1 MQMRITA
8 PDTDKQKGIA
18 MNHNPNRGGSQSETR
33 SMDMRM
39 NKMNYSRGCPSV
51 RRSLTSCRRIQS
63 VVVAGCLSWGLLLSA
78 LLAVGAEEEGGDSHP
93 SLQPAVPIAQ
103 RMERRRTVLLLGDIL
118 ATEPLSG
125 EAGGTLN
132 PDPLSSLEQRH
143 ASIRMV
149 DRRRPPNPSRLP
161 PGLVPRSV
169 GGVAGLRS
177 RLFGELY
184 DLRLGEVAAV
194 LVQIQAE
201 LATTAPPEGPGP
213 EKLFQEILDRV
224 AINRKTSSA
233 AKFLVLPAAGL
244 AEADQAARK
253 AGWTVFPAAE
263 PSAQI
268 EAALVA
274 AAMAR
279 PEPDVAEWFE
289 MGISTQTSDKLPVCT
304 AGRLE
309 GPPVGRNGGEVSQE
323 GRRVIL
329 DGRSY
334 PRPAASFV
342 QPPSL
347 ERQGQGWLI
356 RFSIDR
362 SDDVAVRVVDG
373 QGKVVCRLGAGVL
386 GAHSPEPFA
395 PGLEQTLAWDGLDA
409 AGAPVGPGGR
419 IEVGLGLTPSFQ
431 GFIGQDT
438 ASLMPEIVGVEVDPQ
453 GRVYTVNLHGARCDP
468 TILRYER
475 NGTYVDMVLPSDP
488 GYLPRPLQRIY
499 PFACSVDGQAVP
511 TRPRAWPY
519 TYYLK
524 HYGDMNPSEWRL
536 FPFRVDT
543 QGQAWFAEV
552 GTGLR
557 AFGALPSQGWRVL
570 GVANLDQFFFRTPLS
585 VLECMGGF
593 AVDNRGHGY
602 LAWRANSKVGFGSN
616 GPSHSLNAPE
626 RMGTILKIHLA
637 SGKPVADFRWNGREA
652 LPEPR
657 AWLGVAQVLDLAVLR
672 GRKEADSALDSDRR
686 FADIRDLA
694 VDGDG
699 RILVSDGWPRRIK
712 CYASNGAWLG
722 EAAQLNLPGEGEPK
736 GFLEITQ
743 LRAAAGRVY
752 LLAGLTAGRR
762 HLVVLE
768 GAPLPSRVCWLAEV
782 SPQARGLA
790 VDERVQPP
798 VIWIGNGAGPGS
810 LLRLTDGG
818 ARAGESRTVGGR
830 MGQALIWP
838 GAIAVGPDGRFYAHD
853 EARQVLVATDIQGGN
868 RREIPMRLARSLLAD
883 PFRDRLLV
891 SAAGKAL
898 AFDRELRPLPLKLT
912 DSDGKSSKAWLSA
925 FGGQFVGCE
934 PDGSILVRD
943 AAMSKANEKGLNGLI
958 QRYGP
963 DGRLVTPGMVRL
975 WHGTGGG
982 ARDSRGNLY
991 AMDLCLGK
999 FQRLVHDFPFRSMKA
1014 HEYESMAWL
1023 REGNLIRHQ
1032 SELGS
1037 LACFGPGGGDR
1048 GTESEHWAHR
1058 GFSIISSGN
1067 CKCDWPA
1074 ETVAVDAADRI
1085 FASDAD
1091 HFHVK
1096 ALDNAGNLIARI
1108 GRWGNA
1114 QTQPQPGGPASELG
1128 FDYIYALA
1136 AAGDDL
1142 YVCDRVLR
1150 RVARL
1155 RMDYRT
1161 TAAAVLP

>member
-1 MQMRITA
+1 M
-8 PDTDKQKGIA
+8 
-18 MNHNPNRGGSQSETR
+18 
-33 SMDMRM
+33 
-39 NKMNYSRGCPSV
+39 
-51 RRSLTSCRRIQS
+51 
-63 VVVAGCLSWGLLLSA
+63 
-78 LLAVGAEEEGGDSHP
+78 LAVLITLALGPALRSQAAESP
-93 SLQPAVPIAQ
+93 YLQPAVPIAQ
-103 RMERRRTVLLLGDIL
+103 RMEHRRTVLLLGDIP
-118 ATEPLSG
+118 ATEPLAG
-125 EAGGTLN
+125 EAGEALK
-132 PDPLSSLEQRH
+132 PDPLSGLEQRH
-143 ASIRMV
+143 AAIRVV
-149 DRRRPPNPSRLP
+149 DRRRSPDSSKLP
-161 PGLVPRSV
+161 PGIVPRSV
-169 GGVAGLRS
+169 GGTAGLRS
-177 RLFGELY
+177 RIFQELY

-194 LVQIQAE
+194 FVQIQAE
-201 LATTAPPEGPGP
+201 PAATAPPEGPGP
-213 EKLFQEILDRV
+213 EKLFQEILDRL
-224 AINRKTSSA
+224 AANRKTRSA

-244 AEADQAARK
+244 AGAAEIARK

-263 PSAQI
+263 PSARI
-268 EAALVA
+268 EAALVD

-289 MGISTQTSDKLPVCT
+289 MGISTQPSDRLPVCT
-304 AGRLE
+304 AGRLA
-309 GPPVGRNGGEVSQE
+309 GPPVGRDGGEASQE

-329 DGRSY
+329 DGQSY
-334 PRPAASFV
+334 PRPVASFV
-342 QPPSL
+342 RPPSL

-373 QGKVVCRLGAGVL
+373 QGKVVRRLGAGVL
-386 GAHSPEPFA
+386 GTNPPEPFA
-395 PGLEQTLAWDGLDA
+395 PGLEQAMVWDGLDA

-431 GFIGQDT
+431 GFIGQDP

-468 TILRYER
+468 TILRYDR

-488 GYLPRPLQRIY
+488 KHLPRPLQQIY

-524 HYGDMNPSEWRL
+524 HYGDMQPSDWRL
-536 FPFRVDT
+536 FPFRVDAK
-543 QGQAWFAEV
+543 GQAWFAEV

-557 AFGALPSQGWRVL
+557 AFGALPSQGWRVF
-570 GVANLDQFFFRTPLS
+570 GVTDLDRFFFRTPLS
-585 VLECMGGF
+585 MLECMGGF
-593 AVDNRGHGY
+593 AVDKRGHGY
-602 LAWRANSKVGFGSN
+602 LAWRANTKVGFAG
-616 GPSHSLNAPE
+616 GPANQLNAPE
-626 RMGTILKIHLA
+626 RMGTILKIDLA

-652 LPEPR
+652 LPAPR
-657 AWLGVAQVLDLAVLR
+657 AWLGEAQILDLAALR
-672 GRKEADSALDSDRR
+672 GRKEANPDLDSDRK

-699 RILVSDGWPRRIK
+699 RIVVSDGWPRRLK
-712 CYASNGAWLG
+712 CYAPDGAWLG
-722 EAAQLNLPGEGEPK
+722 EVSQLNLPGEGEPK

-743 LRAAAGRVY
+743 LCAAAGRVY
-752 LLAGLTAGRR
+752 LLAELTAGRR
-762 HLVVLE
+762 HLVALE
-768 GAPLPSRVCWLAEV
+768 GAPLPNRVCWLAEV
-782 SPQARGLA
+782 SPKSRGLA
-790 VDERVQPP
+790 VDEHVQPP

-818 ARAGESRTVGGR
+818 TQAGATQTVGGGT
-830 MGQALIWP
+830 GQALVWP
-838 GAIAVGPDGRFYAHD
+838 GAIAAGPDGRFYAHD
-853 EARQVLVATDIQGGN
+853 EARQVLVATDLQGGN
-868 RREIPMRLARSLLAD
+868 RREIPMRLVRSLLAD

-891 SAAGKAL
+891 SAGGAR

-912 DSDGKSSKAWLSA
+912 DSDGKSPKSWLSA

-943 AAMSKANEKGLNGLI
+943 AATGKASDKGLNGLI

-963 DGRLVTPGMVRL
+963 DGRLATPGLVRL
-975 WHGTGGG
+975 WQGTGGG

-991 AMDLCLGK
+991 AMDLCLAK

-1014 HEYESMAWL
+1014 HECESMGWL
-1023 REGNLIRHQ
+1023 REGERIRHQ

-1037 LACFGPGGGDR
+1037 LARFGPGGGER
-1048 GTESEHWAHR
+1048 GAESEHWAHR
-1058 GFSIISSGN
+1058 GFSVVSSGN

-1114 QTQPQPGGPASELG
+1114 QTRPKPGGLASELG

-1142 YVCDRVLR
+1142 FVCDRVLR

-1161 TAAAVLP
+1161 TAAAVIP

>member
-1 MQMRITA
+1 MSAIGMNTA
-8 PDTDKQKGIA
+8 
-18 MNHNPNRGGSQSETR
+18 NRSC
-33 SMDMRM
+33 
-39 NKMNYSRGCPSV
+39 GCPSG
-51 RRSLTSCRRIQS
+51 RRSRTSCRRIRS
-63 VVVAGCLSWGLLLSA
+63 VVVAGCLSWNLILSA
-78 LLAVGAEEEGGDSHP
+78 LLVVGAEEEGGNTHP

-103 RMERRRTVLLLGDIL
+103 RVEHRRSVLLLGDIL

-125 EAGGTLN
+125 EAGGALK
-132 PDPLSSLEQRH
+132 PDPLSGLEQRH
-143 ASIRMV
+143 AAIRV
-149 DRRRPPNPSRLP
+149 LDRRRPPELSSLP
-161 PGLVPRSV
+161 PGIVPRSV

-194 LVQIQAE
+194 LVQIQADP
-201 LATTAPPEGPGP
+201 AATAPPEGAGP

-224 AINRKTSSA
+224 ALHRKTHSA
-233 AKFLVLPAAGL
+233 AKFLVLPTAGL
-244 AEADQAARK
+244 VEAAEIARK

-263 PSAQI
+263 PAARI

-289 MGISTQTSDKLPVCT
+289 MGISTQLSDRLPVCT

-309 GPPVGRNGGEVSQE
+309 GPPVGRDGGEASQE

-334 PRPAASFV
+334 PRPGASFV
-342 QPPSL
+342 QSPRL
-347 ERQGQGWLI
+347 ERRGQGWLI

-362 SDDVAVRVVDG
+362 PDDVAVRVVDG
-373 QGKVVCRLGAGVL
+373 QGKVVRRLGAGVL
-386 GAHSPEPFA
+386 GAHSPEPFV
-395 PGLEQTLAWDGLDA
+395 PGLEQALAWDGLDA
-409 AGAPVGPGGR
+409 VGAPVGAGGR

-431 GFIGQDT
+431 GFIDHDP

-453 GRVYTVNLHGARCDP
+453 GRVYAVNLHGARCDP
-468 TILRYER
+468 TILRYDR

-488 GYLPRPLQRIY
+488 GYVPRPLEQIY
-499 PFACSVDGQAVP
+499 PFACSVDGHAVP

-524 HYGDMNPSEWRL
+524 HYGDMKPPGEWRL

-557 AFGALPSQGWRVL
+557 SFGALPSQGWRVF
-570 GVANLDQFFFRTPLS
+570 GAPNPDRFFFRTPLAM
-585 VLECMGGF
+585 LECVGGF
-593 AVDNRGHGY
+593 AVDSRGHGY
-602 LAWRANSKVGFGSN
+602 LAWRANSKVGFAG
-616 GPSHSLNAPE
+616 GPANQLNAPE
-626 RMGTILKIHLA
+626 RMGTILKIDMA
-637 SGKPVADFRWNGREA
+637 SGKPLADFRWNGREA

-657 AWLGVAQVLDLAVLR
+657 AWLGEAQVLDLAVLR
-672 GRKEADSALDSDRR
+672 RRKEADPGLDSDRR

-694 VDGDG
+694 VDGNG
-699 RILVSDGWPRRIK
+699 RIMVSDGWPRRLK
-712 CYASNGAWLG
+712 CYASDGAWLG
-722 EAAQLNLPGEGEPK
+722 EVAQLNLPGEGDPK

-752 LLAGLTAGRR
+752 LLAELTAGRR

-768 GAPLPSRVCWLAEV
+768 GAPLPNRVCWLSEV
-782 SPQARGLA
+782 GSQARGLA

-818 ARAGESRTVGGR
+818 TRVGESRTVAGR
-830 MGQALIWP
+830 TGQALVWP
-838 GAIAVGPDGRFYAHD
+838 GAITAGPDGRFYAHD
-853 EARQVLVATDIQGGN
+853 EARQVLVATDIQGGD
-868 RREIPMRLARSLLAD
+868 RREIPMRLVRSLLAD

-943 AAMSKANEKGLNGLI
+943 AATGKTSDKGLNGLI

-963 DGRLVTPGMVRL
+963 DGRLATPGLVRL
-975 WHGTGGG
+975 WHGIGGG

-1014 HEYESMAWL
+1014 HEYESMGWL
-1023 REGNLIRHQ
+1023 RDGELIRHQ

-1037 LACFGPGGGDR
+1037 LVRFGSGGGDR
-1048 GTESEHWAHR
+1048 GTESECWAHR

-1074 ETVAVDAADRI
+1074 DTVTVDAADRI

-1114 QTQPQPGGPASELG
+1114 QTQPKPGGPASELG

-1155 RMDYRT
+1155 RMDYRL